1 MHDLLISQSP
11 NSSADVVITLSAI
24 AGSVM
29 LSNASG
35 SIIDI
40 TAPKYLPL
48 ALSVLSFG
56 PLNGPVLGPL
66 IVSLPPILARL
77 FIWSLSILCM

>member
-1 MHDLLISQSP
+1 MGTKLTGRR
-11 NSSADVVITLSAI
+11 AV

-29 LSNASG
+29 LSNTGG
-35 SIIDI
+35 SIADM

-48 ALSVLSFG
+48 ALSVISFG

-66 IVSLPPILARL
+66 IVRPAPLLIVRST
-77 FIWSLSILCM
+77 S